1 MYQLA
6 KSHDYGVNTC
16 QQCLAKQ
23 REIDRLTEENQ
34 RLRAKLSQEKRK
46 DKEGFFGSSTPSS
59 QIPVK
64 ANSTAEN
71 HQKRGGAKIG
81 HTGNGRKSHEAEE
94 VDEIRTERVEALCPS
109 CHAVLRA
116 KDYRQRSV
124 LDIDPVT
131 VKRVLYRLERKE
143 CPCCGVR
150 LQATAPGVL
159 PKSMLSNQLLTEIVD
174 AHYVH
179 GIPLGRVCAR
189 WQLNYGTV
197 IQALHRLGGLC
208 APVMEELKS
217 DYRQAFVRHA
227 DETTWRTDGESGY
240 CWLFASERVSLHLY
254 RSTRSARVVEEVLG
268 KERLAGYL
276 VVDRYAGY
284 SRVPCD
290 VQYCY
295 AHLLREMKDLQVAFA
310 DEKEVAA
317 YAERM
322 IELLSEAMRLQSSRP
337 ADAEY
342 YHEAQRI
349 RREIAEACAEPS
361 HHLAVKR
368 WQDFFVEEADHLYHW
383 VEDRRVPCENNRAE
397 RELRPTVIAR
407 KVSHGS
413 QAEEGAKT
421 REVLMSVMQTL
432 KKRVADPRQKFKEAL
447 DHLAVNVK
455 GKVSELLFHV
465 DDG

>member
-34 RLRAKLSQEKRK
+34 RLRAKLAQQKRK
-46 DKEGFFGSSTPSS
+46 DQAGFFGSSTPSA

-64 ANSTAEN
+64 ANSTEEN
-71 HQKRGGAKIG
+71 HNKRGGAKPG
-81 HTGNGRKSHEAEE
+81 HTGTGRKKHAEQEADC
-94 VDEIRTERVEALCPS
+94 VRTISLDPLCPS
-109 CHAVLRA
+109 CHSILTA
-116 KDYRQRSV
+116 KDVRERSV
-124 LDIDPVT
+124 LDIDPIT
-131 VKRVLYRLERKE
+131 LKRVLYRLERKE
-143 CPCCGVR
+143 CPCCGMT

-159 PKSMLSNQLLTEIVD
+159 PKSLLSNQLLTEIVD
-174 AHYVH
+174 SHYMH

-197 IQALHRLGGLC
+197 IQALHRLGGLF
-208 APVMEELKS
+208 APVMEELKR

-254 RSTRSARVVEEVLG
+254 RNTRSARVVEEVLG
-268 KERLAGYL
+268 KEPLAGYL

-284 SRVPCD
+284 KRVGCD

-295 AHLLREMKDLQVAFA
+295 AHLLRDMKDLQAAFA
-310 DEKEVAA
+310 DEFEVEA
-317 YAERM
+317 YAARM
-322 IELLSEAMRLQSSRP
+322 IELLAEAMRLQSSRP

-342 YHEAQRI
+342 YREAQRI
-349 RREIAEACAEPS
+349 RREIVKACMEPS
-361 HHLAVKR
+361 HHLAIKR
-368 WQDFFVEEADHLYHW
+368 WQDFFAEEADHLYHW
-383 VEDRRVPCENNRAE
+383 VEDRQVPCENNRAE

-421 REVLMSVMQTL
+421 REVLMSVVQTL
-432 KKRVADPRQKFKEAL
+432 KKRVAAPRQRFTEVL
-447 DHLAVNVK
+447 DQIAMNVK